1 MIFSHQ
7 AEPIALPDG
16 NTDFMR
22 SKFIVLFSLVV
33 ILLLAS
39 EPSLAQCAMC
49 KQTLENAE
57 QAATAA
63 RGMNTAIAVL
73 FLPPVMMFVGIFT
86 LIYRQRNKQDEE

>member
-1 MIFSHQ
+1 
-7 AEPIALPDG
+7 
-16 NTDFMR
+16 
-22 SKFIVLFSLVV
+22 
-33 ILLLAS
+33 
-39 EPSLAQCAMC
+39 MC